1 MGTFRGTSSVVFA
14 GVAILASAAM
24 TCNPAI
30 KSTLNHPPTPAEMA
44 QLWQEPKDLERRNL
58 FHGVGGEKLAPP
70 QHATFKFKAK
80 DTSGYSP
87 GYDVTDSNGV
97 EWNVKQGDEAQTEVV
112 ASRLYWALGYHQPPT
127 YFVTEWKLDGGD
139 VEKQTSARFRPELKD
154 WKVEGDWS
162 LHKNPFVGT
171 QPYRGLLVLHAITN
185 NWDIK
190 ETQNKIYEAKV
201 ERLQPRRHYV
211 VRDLGATFGRPR
223 WPDGTRNNPDDYEK
237 YPFIKSVNGNK
248 VEFPYTSRHREL
260 FAQIRTQDVCW
271 TARLLARLTD
281 KQKRD
286 AFRAAAYPD
295 QIAQRFIARLDSKV
309 SEGLK
314 LCASR

>member
-1 MGTFRGTSSVVFA
+1 VLLA
-14 GVAILASAAM
+14 GAALASAAM
-24 TCNPAI
+24 TCSPPIN
-30 KSTLNHPPTPAEMA
+30 STLGRPPTPAEMA
-44 QLWQEPKDLERRNL
+44 QLWQEPKDLERRDL
-58 FHGVGGEKLAPP
+58 FHGVGGPKLAPP
-70 QHATFKFKAK
+70 PDATFKFKTK

-87 GYDVTDSNGV
+87 GYDVIDRNGL

-112 ASRLYWALGYHQPPT
+112 ASRLYWAVGYHQPPT
-127 YFVTEWKLDGGD
+127 YFVTEWTLEGGD
-139 VEKQTSARFRPELKD
+139 TQKQTSARFRPD
-154 WKVEGDWS
+154 HPNWKVAEDWS

-171 QPYRGLLVLHAITN
+171 QPYRGLLVLHVITN

-190 ETQNKIYEAKV
+190 EAQNKIYEAKV

-223 WPDGTRNNPDDYEK
+223 WPDGTRNNPGDYEK
-237 YPFIKSVNGNK
+237 YPFIKSVNGTK
-248 VEFPYTSRHREL
+248 VEFPYTSRHQEL
-260 FAQIRTQDVCW
+260 LKQVRTQDVCW
-271 TARLLARLTD
+271 TSRLLARLTD

-286 AFRAAAYPD
+286 AFSAAAYPD